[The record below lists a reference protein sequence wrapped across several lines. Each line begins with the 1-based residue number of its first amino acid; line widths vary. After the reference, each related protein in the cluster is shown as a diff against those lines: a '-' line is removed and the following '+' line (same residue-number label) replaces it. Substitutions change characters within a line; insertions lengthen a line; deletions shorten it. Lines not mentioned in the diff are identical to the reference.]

1 MGLLMGLPSG
11 FQSWTDS
18 ERVPPMGWPPLGAQ
32 LAGLASCR
40 RAWLRVWGGRKRV
53 SVMGV
58 PDARRVVGAAGCG
71 RSPLLGS
78 P

>member
-32 LAGLASCR
+32 LAGLAAGGLCR
-40 RAWLRVWGGRKRV
+40 WHG
-53 SVMGV
+53 
-58 PDARRVVGAAGCG
+58 PAASGY
-71 RSPLLGS
+71 L
-78 P
+78 